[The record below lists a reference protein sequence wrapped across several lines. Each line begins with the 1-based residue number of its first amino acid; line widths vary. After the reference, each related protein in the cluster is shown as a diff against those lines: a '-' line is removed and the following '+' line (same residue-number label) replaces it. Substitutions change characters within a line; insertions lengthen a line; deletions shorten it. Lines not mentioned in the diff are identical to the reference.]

1 MKLAR
6 HGYKL
11 ALLALACL
19 ACMAAPAAR
28 GQTVDQEALTAA
40 LALQLLSFTEWP
52 EGAADETPIAI
63 GVFEDA
69 RLREAFEK
77 LIVKPPFRGRFAVSL
92 VTSETPTEALE
103 RLRALFFPSPE
114 PRAIPH
120 IVKRLEGR
128 PVALLGSFDGFLEM
142 GGMVNFTKRQRKM
155 AFEINLERSRASG
168 IEYRSKLLRLA
179 SRIIGQ

>member
-1 MKLAR
+1 MKPAR

-19 ACMAAPAAR
+19 AWMATPAAR
-28 GQTVDQEALTAA
+28 SQTVDQDDVTAA

-52 EGAADETPIAI
+52 GRTADDAPIAL

-77 LIVKPPFRGRFAVSL
+77 LIEKPPFRGRFAVSL
-92 VTSETPTEALE
+92 ATSDTPQETIEGLH
-103 RLRALFFPSPE
+103 ALFFPSPE

-142 GGMVNFTKRQRKM
+142 GGMVNFTKRQRKI
-155 AFEINLERSRASG
+155 AFEINLDRSRASG